1 MIDERRILE
10 AAAAIKRYLT
20 TRPNAADTLEGRH
33 HFWIDW
39 GGQTESIA
47 ITAEALKL
55 LVTEE
60 FLEQKNIGPRA
71 IWRLRKS

>member
-1 MIDERRILE
+1 MNEERINFVMN
-10 AAAAIKRYLT
+10 AIRHFIAQH
-20 TRPNAADTLEGRH
+20 PASADTLEGIH

-60 FLEQKNIGPRA
+60 FLEQKCQGNDG
-71 IWRLRKS
+71 

>member
-10 AAAAIKRYLT
+10 AAAAIKRYLA
-20 TRPNAADTLEGRH
+20 TRPNAADTLEGIH

-60 FLEQKNIGPRA
+60 FLEQKNIGSRVL
-71 IWRLRKS
+71 WRRKRI